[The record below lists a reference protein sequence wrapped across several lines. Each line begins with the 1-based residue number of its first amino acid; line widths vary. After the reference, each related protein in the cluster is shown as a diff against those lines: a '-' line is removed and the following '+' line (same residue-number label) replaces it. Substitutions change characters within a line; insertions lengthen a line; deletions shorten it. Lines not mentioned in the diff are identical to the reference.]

1 MHDKVADEVD
11 HIVVPTIKLST
22 RATGSSQ
29 QMERV
34 ILLKRSVNAP
44 HDFAPRDR
52 NAFRFPQR
60 STPEALV
67 L

>member
-1 MHDKVADEVD
+1 
-11 HIVVPTIKLST
+11 
-22 RATGSSQ
+22 
-29 QMERV
+29 MERV

-52 NAFRFPQR
+52 NAFWFPQR